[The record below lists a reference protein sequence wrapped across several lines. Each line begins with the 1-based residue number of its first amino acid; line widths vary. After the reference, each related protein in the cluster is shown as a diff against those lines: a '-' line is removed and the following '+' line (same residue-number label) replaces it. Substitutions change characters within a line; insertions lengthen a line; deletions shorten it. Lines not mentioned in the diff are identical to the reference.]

1 MTRSA
6 PHPWHGAVEPGTPTL
21 VVGVLPNQSPAVV
34 RGAAS
39 LAHAMRASLVCVWAD
54 PARSFVAEEPDG
66 TLVTTPLDP
75 DHADSQAGDGVAET
89 ALSKQLAADLAGVD
103 VPWRFVYTVG
113 EASRA
118 LARVARESGAL
129 LIVIGSRRPGI
140 GGWMNHLIG
149 GSTAGHLA
157 HTQSVPV
164 TIVPLS
170 SGDHP

>member
-6 PHPWHGAVEPGTPTL
+6 PHPWHGVVEPGAPTL
-21 VVGVLPNQSPAVV
+21 VVGVLPNQPPTVV
-34 RGAAS
+34 RRAAS

-54 PARSFVAEEPDG
+54 PARSLVGEEPDG

-75 DHADSQAGDGVAET
+75 DHVDSRERDGVAET
-89 ALSKQLAADLAGVD
+89 ALGEQLATDLGDVD

-118 LARVARESGAL
+118 LARVARETGAL
-129 LIVIGSRRPGI
+129 QIVLGSRRPGI

-149 GSTAGHLA
+149 GSTAGRLA
-157 HTQSVPV
+157 HTQPVPV
-164 TIVPLS
+164 TIVPLCVE
-170 SGDHP
+170 DHP